1 MAISV
6 TISREGKRPLF
17 LDANHKRKI
26 KIEKTNALKKMI
38 PEGPEV
44 EYSL

>member
-1 MAISV
+1 MVISV
-6 TISREGKRPLF
+6 TISREGRRSLF

-26 KIEKTNALKKMI
+26 NIEKTNALKKMI
-38 PEGPEV
+38 PGGPKV